1 MPRARPLTCLVALVL
16 LVGGLAPVSR
26 AAWQPLAVG
35 AQWTY
40 LGDAGSQ
47 EVQAITGTFV
57 LRGRTVAIKSY
68 LEGPDAGLSNFWL
81 LDPDGGVLL
90 AGFDNPSAGLGLAYE
105 PPIRFLPVP
114 PVVGPQP
121 FVDVTAYDLG
131 TGAVHAQFP
140 MRYDVFLQAQV
151 VVPAGTFD
159 TFAVG
164 QVINLPAPGAAT
176 PGPLA
181 LDGRRTSATTRGITA
196 GQPSDWYAEGFGVVQ
211 FQATQFFQLVSTNA
225 PSAATRTSWARV
237 KRLYR

>member
-1 MPRARPLTCLVALVL
+1 MARARPLTSLVALAL
-16 LVGGLAPVSR
+16 LAGGLAPVSR

-40 LGDAGSQ
+40 DGDAGSH
-47 EVQAITGTFV
+47 EVQAITGTFT

-81 LDPDGGVLL
+81 LDTDGSVLL
-90 AGFDNPSAGLGLAYE
+90 AGFDNPSAGLALAYE
-105 PPIRFLPVP
+105 PPIRVLPVP

-131 TGAVHAQFP
+131 TGAVFTQFP
-140 MRYDVFLQAQV
+140 IRYDVFLQARV
-151 VVPAGTFD
+151 AVPAGAFD

-164 QVINLPAPGAAT
+164 QAIDLPAPGAAT
-176 PGPLA
+176 PGSLA
-181 LDGRRTSATTRGITA
+181 LDGRRRATTSRGIAA
-196 GQPSDWYAEGFGVVQ
+196 GEPSDWYAESFGVVQ

-225 PSAATRTSWARV
+225 PSAAVRTSWARV